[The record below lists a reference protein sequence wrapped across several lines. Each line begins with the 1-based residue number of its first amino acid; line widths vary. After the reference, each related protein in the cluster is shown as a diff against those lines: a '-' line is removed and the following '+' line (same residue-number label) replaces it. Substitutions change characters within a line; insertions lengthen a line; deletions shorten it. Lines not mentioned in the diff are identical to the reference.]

1 MPSGGKKYIW
11 ITFSSFTA
19 TGLGQLYGDPG
30 ENPVKVQQKERLKKT
45 QKDMTKIS
53 SKNWSTVCGNW

>member
-1 MPSGGKKYIW
+1 MPSGEKKYIW

-30 ENPVKVQQKERLKKT
+30 ESPVKVQQKERLKKT

-53 SKNWSTVCGNW
+53 SKN